1 MSGKLRKNSGNA
13 LCSEAPSFELFLRES
28 VRKRNR
34 LRHLIPRRRSFM
46 LASRTIKPVCFPS
59 VSGFSCR
66 TYLNSTTPQLYVGGM
81 NDSAKRSSEGRNLK
95 CGSEG
100 VQVYSERSVRLK
112 RFAVAIANGTLSRY
126 AAALHWRYE
135 R

>member
-1 MSGKLRKNSGNA
+1 MPIFGKLRGSPLG
-13 LCSEAPSFELFLRES
+13 LQ
-28 VRKRNR
+28 
-34 LRHLIPRRRSFM
+34 
-46 LASRTIKPVCFPS
+46 
-59 VSGFSCR
+59 FSYR

-126 AAALHWRYE
+126 AAALCWRHE
-135 R
+135 RFWALPSQARDAT